1 MATKAA
7 LKLGDYVVTEAGFG
21 ADLGAEKF
29 LDIKCRKAG
38 LSPKAVVIVAT
49 VRALKMH
56 GGSPKDELG
65 TESVSA
71 VEAGCENLARHLE
84 NLAKFNIPAVVAIN
98 RFVTDTDAEVA
109 KVAEVAAGLG
119 ATAIEA
125 THWADGGAGTEEL
138 ARHVVGLVE
147 SGEADYAPLYPD
159 DMPLEAKIRKIAQE
173 IYRAKDISFDA
184 KVAQQFKDLA
194 AMGAD
199 SYPICIAKTQYSFST
214 DPKALGAPS
223 DHIVPIRELRLS
235 NGAEFV
241 VVVTGDIMTMPG
253 LPRVPSAEKIH
264 LDQDG
269 LIQGLF

>member
-1 MATKAA
+1 M
-7 LKLGDYVVTEAGFG
+7 
-21 ADLGAEKF
+21 
-29 LDIKCRKAG
+29 
-38 LSPKAVVIVAT
+38 
-49 VRALKMH
+49 
-56 GGSPKDELG
+56 
-65 TESVSA
+65 
-71 VEAGCENLARHLE
+71 
-84 NLAKFNIPAVVAIN
+84 
-98 RFVTDTDAEVA
+98 
-109 KVAEVAAGLG
+109 
-119 ATAIEA
+119 
-125 THWADGGAGTEEL
+125 
-138 ARHVVGLVE
+138 VE

-194 AMGAD
+194 TMGAD
-199 SYPICIAKTQYSFST
+199 SYPICIAQTQYSFST